1 VTLGTV
7 RVVHAQPPS
16 QTGVHDG
23 LAWSLFE
30 PAGPTRGALLILH
43 GADSRKENHHDVAR
57 AAAGGGLAALAFDAR
72 GHGASAGALG
82 AGAVDDVVAMAALL
96 RERAGGGP
104 VALRGS
110 SMGGYLA
117 LVAARAAGAAAVVA
131 VCPAGAAQLRRG
143 LEAGRYDFRLDRPGL
158 EALLDGHDAHD
169 AAAAL
174 HVPLLLLHAQG
185 DESVPVQQSRE
196 LAAVAP
202 DCKYVEIPGGH
213 HRSIQHD
220 AELTG
225 VSVRFVLRALRRAS
239 GPDRPGGG

>member
-1 VTLGTV
+1 V
-7 RVVHAQPPS
+7 RVVHAQPPAES
-16 QTGVHDG
+16 GVHDG
-23 LAWSLFE
+23 LAWNLFA
-30 PAGPTRGALLILH
+30 PAGAPVGGLLLLH

-57 AAAGGGLAALAFDAR
+57 AAADGGLLALAFDAR

-82 AGAVDDVVAMAALL
+82 AGAIEDVVAMAGLL
-96 RERAGGGP
+96 AGRLGGGP

-143 LEAGRYDFRLDRPGL
+143 LDAGRFDFRCDRPGL
-158 EALLDGHDAHD
+158 AALLEAHD
-169 AAAAL
+169 LHAAVAVLEA
-174 HVPLLLLHAQG
+174 PLLLLHAEG

-196 LAAVAP
+196 LAAAAP
-202 DCKYVEIPGGH
+202 DCRYVEVPGGH

-225 VSVRFVLRALRRAS
+225 VSVRFVLRALRRGA
-239 GPDRPGGG
+239 GPARPPAA

>member
-1 VTLGTV
+1 M

-16 QTGVHDG
+16 QTGILDG
-23 LAWSLFE
+23 LAFNVFE
-30 PAGPTRGALLILH
+30 PLGPPAGGLLLLH

-57 AAAGGGLAALAFDAR
+57 AAADGGLIALAFDAR
-72 GHGASAGALG
+72 GHGASEGALG
-82 AGAVDDVVAMAALL
+82 AGAIDDVVAMAGLL

-104 VALRGS
+104 IALRGS

-117 LVAARAAGAAAVVA
+117 LVSARAAGAAAVVA
-131 VCPAGAAQLRRG
+131 VCPAGGAQLRRG
-143 LEAGRYDFRLDRPGL
+143 LEAARYDFRLDRTGL
-158 EALLDGHDAHD
+158 EALLDAHDVHD

-174 HVPLLLLHAQG
+174 PVALLLLHAQG

-202 DCKYVEIPGGH
+202 ECTYVEVPGGH

-225 VSVRFVLRALRRAS
+225 VSVRFVLRTL
-239 GPDRPGGG
+239 GRPPAPGRPPAA